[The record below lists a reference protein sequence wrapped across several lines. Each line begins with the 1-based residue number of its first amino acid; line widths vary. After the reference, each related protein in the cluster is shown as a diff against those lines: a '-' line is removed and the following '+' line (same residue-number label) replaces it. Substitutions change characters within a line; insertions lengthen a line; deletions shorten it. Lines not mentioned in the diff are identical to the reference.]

1 MRYVV
6 RMSRNCSNK
15 QTDEGGQRPTTL
27 AIQVTIMFIKSAAEK
42 TLDQA
47 TAVLDEVKRTYQP
60 QIDAGTLTDTDRERI
75 GRRLKLAA
83 DLAERSRSESD
94 VAFFGDVIRMGRRFF
109 KTGRFGMTNEEL
121 TQELLALRSRAEAV
135 LLGVQVRD

>member
-1 MRYVV
+1 
-6 RMSRNCSNK
+6 
-15 QTDEGGQRPTTL
+15 
-27 AIQVTIMFIKSAAEK
+27 MFFKSAAEK

-94 VAFFGDVIRMGRRFF
+94 VSFFGDVIRMGRRFF